1 MTGSYVELLTFLS
14 VILKSWLV
22 SLCPSNKGNTL
33 SKHQSKLMISQR
45 LTHSCNVLL
54 EFRNSCL
61 DEGFFGRGD
70 LSKGVN
76 FDDTFRLREG
86 IKSA

>member
-1 MTGSYVELLTFLS
+1 MELLTFLS

-22 SLCPSNKGNTL
+22 SLWPSDEGNTL
-33 SKHQSKLMISQR
+33 SKHQSKLMILQR

>member
-22 SLCPSNKGNTL
+22 NLWPSDEGNTL
-33 SKHQSKLMISQR
+33 SKHQSKLMILQG

-54 EFRNSCL
+54 EFWNSCL
-61 DEGFFGRGD
+61 DEDFFGCGD
-70 LSKGVN
+70 LSKRVN
-76 FDDTFRLREG
+76 LDDTFRLREG